1 MLDLIEERETDGL
14 DNFTRG
20 YEKYGIHANPDG
32 SVVIKEWCPGA
43 KELYLWGEFSACKY
57 YSNYNKTSTID
68 K

>member
-57 YSNYNKTSTID
+57 
-68 K
+68 